1 MRTFLVIVLG
11 LVAGMI
17 GAMLQTYVLRVGNA
31 AIPVGAVAVL
41 IVLLLIAR
49 ACAWWIG
56 SRTGAILLS
65 VPWLIATLAMA
76 TTTPG
81 GDLVINAG
89 PRQALYV
96 LGGSMLLAAAC
107 GFPLL
112 PEDDSPVAVEPGR

>member
-1 MRTFLVIVLG
+1 MRALMVIVLG

-17 GAMLQTYVLRVGNA
+17 GAMLQTYVLRVGEVV
-31 AIPVGAVAVL
+31 IPVGALAVVV
-41 IVLLLIAR
+41 VLLLLAR
-49 ACAWWIG
+49 ASAWWVG
-56 SRTGAILLS
+56 SRRGAILFS
-65 VPWLIATLAMA
+65 VPWLISTLAMA

-89 PRQALYV
+89 ARQAVYI

-112 PEDDSPVAVEPGR
+112 PEDDTPVTAEPVR